1 MLISYLAERTIIL
14 PFDDIDSL
22 MAKSNFKMSI
32 TPNTAQEGTFK
43 NSKIPLYQK
52 AWAERI
58 EPYLDLYAKY
68 PYSKQSQLLLD
79 YPDIAAY
86 NSDLSGL

>member
-43 NSKIPLYQK
+43 YSKIPLYQK
-52 AWAERI
+52 AWAERM
-58 EPYLDLYAKY
+58 EPYLDLYGKY
-68 PYSKQSQLLLD
+68 PYSKQSQLIVD

-86 NSDLSGL
+86 NSHLSGL